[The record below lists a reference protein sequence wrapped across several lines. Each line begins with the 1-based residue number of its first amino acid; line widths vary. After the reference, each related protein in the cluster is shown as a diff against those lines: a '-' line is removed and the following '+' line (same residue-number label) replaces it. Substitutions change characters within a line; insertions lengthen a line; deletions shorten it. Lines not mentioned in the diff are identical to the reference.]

1 MAAYEY
7 TMQTALLLLSMPW
20 SNAAKTI
27 QQNTEVTHVED
38 RNYVLLNENV
48 KFKYHNT

>member
-7 TMQTALLLLSMPW
+7 TTHTALLLYMPW
-20 SNAAKTI
+20 SNANTAI
-27 QQNTEVTHVED
+27 QENKEVTHVED

>member
-7 TMQTALLLLSMPW
+7 TTHTALLLYMPW
-20 SNAAKTI
+20 SNAVKTI

-38 RNYVLLNENV
+38 RNT
-48 KFKYHNT
+48 HGQHIQ